1 LINRYAVEESPLS
14 ESLGLER
21 QQQDQGAF
29 SGVGSGGKLPRGH
42 LIGSGP
48 ELSQQLVMLVSIQ
61 DEFYR
66 AADLYNGTSTNRYY
80 WKSLTYDVYTGNG
93 WTTSPTVSEKY
104 KSGELFSKALKP
116 NHRLAVQEIQMFEDQ
131 GDLLYTSGDLV
142 TSDRDFE
149 VANRTS
155 RDGIEDIFGAS
166 IIQKQFEDSLR
177 YSTTS
182 QIPTVGEDKL
192 HQAGENY
199 PQWVIE
205 RYISLPESVPGRVL
219 ELAAQVTDAANTPYE
234 RALAIEEYLHGYPYT
249 LDLPQPP
256 QEVDIAD
263 YFLFDLGTGFCDYY
277 ATAMVV
283 LLRATGVPARLAI
296 GYASGT
302 HDETHDRFIVTEAD
316 AHSWVEVFFPD
327 IGWVAFEPTAGR
339 PAIQRP
345 EMVELS
351 DIPLGDIFGAESN
364 LLVQLWG
371 LQLWGLQWIGLIGIS
386 LAIFVTVLLT
396 WSFGDRWKLG
406 RMTPQITVRKI
417 YQRLYRRGHRLS
429 VSLKPG
435 NTPNEFAD
443 ALGKMVSERSRG
455 SRFQKSLSPAAAEI
469 SHITYLYTQSVYS
482 HHPVS
487 ESDQAQV
494 IHGWQ
499 RLRWKLWLVR
509 YMKRRRKLAGK
520 EKSNTIV

>member
-1 LINRYAVEESPLS
+1 
-14 ESLGLER
+14 
-21 QQQDQGAF
+21 
-29 SGVGSGGKLPRGH
+29 
-42 LIGSGP
+42 
-48 ELSQQLVMLVSIQ
+48 MLVSIQ

-234 RALAIEEYLHGYPYT
+234 RALAIEECLHGYPYT